1 MTALGPLT
9 TLTDRIEQL
18 TRLDE
23 PGKTLGT
30 AIRKAIP
37 AGGVKDALSGTWL
50 GHPAHPPLTDVVI
63 GSFVGAS
70 VLDLVGPDDGRASRR
85 LLQLGLLSAVPT
97 ALSGASDWADSEL
110 GDERVRRMG
119 LVHAGANV
127 AALSLYA
134 LSLAARRDGRS
145 PTGTALALA
154 GSAVLGA
161 SGFLGGHLTYV
172 RGTGVNQTAFDAG
185 PSDWTDVIDAG
196 DVPQAG
202 TIAALAGETPVV
214 LGRHH
219 GEVFALHDRC
229 SHRGCALSDGEV
241 EDRVITCPCHGSRFD
256 VRDGAV
262 VRGPATA
269 TQPVLD
275 VRETDGRIEVRVRQP
290 GR

>member
-9 TLTDRIEQL
+9 TLTDRIERL

-23 PGKTLGT
+23 PGKALGR
-30 AIRKAIP
+30 AVRNALP

-50 GHPAHPPLTDVVI
+50 GHPVHPPLTDVVI

-110 GDERVRRMG
+110 GDEGVRRMG

-134 LSLAARRDGRS
+134 LSLVARRDGRS
-145 PTGTALALA
+145 PTGTALTLA
-154 GSAVLGA
+154 GTGLLGA
-161 SGFLGGHLTYV
+161 SGFLGGHLAFV
-172 RGTGVNQTAFDAG
+172 SGTGVNQTAFDVG
-185 PSDWTDVIDAG
+185 PSEWTDVIDAG
-196 DVPQAG
+196 DLPQEG
-202 TIAALAGETPVV
+202 TIAAMAGETPVA
-214 LGRHH
+214 LGRHR

-229 SHRGCALSDGEV
+229 SHRGCPLSDGEL
-241 EDRVITCPCHGSRFD
+241 EDHEVVCPCHGSRFD
-256 VRDGAV
+256 VRDGSV
-262 VRGPATA
+262 RRGPATA
-269 TQPVLD
+269 RQPVLD
-275 VRETDGRIEVRVRQP
+275 TREVDGRIEVRLRP
-290 GR
+290 HSM